1 MTFVEL
7 EQIRIKYK
15 NKSLLAFGI
24 AICIVLATLL
34 VLCINKLYDIIP
46 AAFIFTF
53 LVGVVTKAIITSGSA
68 KLYTKAYKDYF
79 IKRSLEK
86 IFTDLKYEPDRGI
99 SEKVIEDTGMM
110 YMGDRYSSNDYISG
124 KYKNINFIQSDVHIE
139 EEHTTTDSDGNTR
152 TYYVTVFL
160 GRWMIFDF
168 NKEFKAN
175 VQVCEKGFENN
186 ITRSKIKYEKVEME
200 SDAFN
205 KKFNI
210 YAQNAHDA
218 FYILTPSL
226 MEKIDNLEKR
236 NKGKILLCFI
246 NNQLHVGLYDG
257 KDSFEPSSCFKE
269 INEEEELKRASVD
282 IEQITMF
289 VDELQLDNT
298 LFRREV

>member
-1 MTFVEL
+1 MTFEEL

-24 AICIVLATLL
+24 AICIVLVTLL

-53 LVGVVTKAIITSGSA
+53 FVGVVAKAIITSGSA

-86 IFTDLKYEPDRGI
+86 IFTDLKYDPERGI

-139 EEHTTTDSDGNTR
+139 EEHTTTDSDGNTQ
-152 TYYVTVFL
+152 TYYVTTFL

-175 VQVCEKGFENN
+175 VQVCEKGFGNN
-186 ITRSKIKYEKVEME
+186 RIHSKVKYEKVEME
-200 SDAFN
+200 SATFN
-205 KKFNI
+205 KKFDI

-236 NKGKILLCFI
+236 NKGRILLCFI

>member
-1 MTFVEL
+1 MTFEEL

-53 LVGVVTKAIITSGSA
+53 FVGVVTKAIITSSSA

-175 VQVCEKGFENN
+175 VQVCEKGFGNN
-186 ITRSKIKYEKVEME
+186 ITRYKIKYEKVEME